1 MKRIKNACQDLK
13 DGAIKNIKR
22 IKKEHLIKEYFKNNT
37 LFLVFVLT
45 CVLESTVLR
54 FFCMHSLENYLSWK
68 AIVAD
73 TFVVTLVGALGYLI
87 KPKNRFTYYLS
98 FSIFFTAICVINS
111 VYYTFYTSFASIS
124 MLSLTQ
130 YIGDVGDAVVENVL
144 QLKDLVYVAGP
155 LILIYTHYKLKK
167 KNYYKKIELKSERRK
182 KAFRTLGF
190 SGFLLLLFVI
200 TMTSLDV
207 SRFLKQW
214 NKEYIVMR
222 YGIYVYQFNDVI
234 TSVQPKINSM
244 FGYDKA
250 YREFNEYYKEN
261 TVSQDKNEYSNIFEG
276 KNIIVIHAESMMTNA
291 IDLKFNNQEVSP
303 NLNKLAKEG
312 MFFSNFYSQVSVG
325 TSSDSELTFNTSLLP
340 TKSGTAFVS
349 YSDRT
354 YIGIPTLLKE
364 KGYYTFSMHANNAD
378 FWNRRVM
385 HKNMGYDRFFSKV
398 DYEVEKEN
406 VIGLGLSD
414 KEFFKQSI
422 EKIKKINEKKEK
434 WYGLTIMLSNH
445 TPFSEVEKY
454 GEFPVDIKE
463 TITHE
468 DGTVEEV
475 VYPYM
480 EDTKL
485 GNYFKSLHY
494 ADSALGDFITGLDEN
509 GLLENTVV
517 VLYGDHDARLPK
529 KDYNRLYN
537 YDKENDSVLEEED
550 PNYKEFDSYQYE
562 LGRRVP
568 FIIWTKDMAG
578 TKLNI
583 ENDNVMG
590 MYDVVPTLG
599 NMFGFYNKYALGH
612 DIYNI
617 RENNIVAFPNGNWV
631 TNKMYY
637 NSQKGE
643 YLPLVDE
650 PISEEEITKNNDY
663 TNKLLDVSNN
673 IIVFDS
679 LNKDKIKEMG
689 E

>member
-1 MKRIKNACQDLK
+1 MKRIKNACQELK
-13 DGAIKNIKR
+13 NGAIKKIKR

-87 KPKNRFTYYLS
+87 KQKNRFTYYLS

-190 SGFLLLLFVI
+190 SGFLLLLFVV

-222 YGIYVYQFNDVI
+222 YGIYVYQFNDVV

-250 YREFNEYYKEN
+250 YREFNDYYKEN
-261 TVSQDKNEYSNIFEG
+261 ALSQDKNEYSNIFEG

-303 NLNKLAKEG
+303 NLNKIAKEG

-364 KGYYTFSMHANNAD
+364 KGY
-378 FWNRRVM
+378 R
-385 HKNMGYDRFFSKV
+385 
-398 DYEVEKEN
+398 
-406 VIGLGLSD
+406 
-414 KEFFKQSI
+414 
-422 EKIKKINEKKEK
+422 
-434 WYGLTIMLSNH
+434 
-445 TPFSEVEKY
+445 
-454 GEFPVDIKE
+454 
-463 TITHE
+463 
-468 DGTVEEV
+468 
-475 VYPYM
+475 
-480 EDTKL
+480 
-485 GNYFKSLHY
+485 
-494 ADSALGDFITGLDEN
+494 
-509 GLLENTVV
+509 V
-517 VLYGDHDARLPK
+517 VLATKPMFPEIAVNERLSWLGFSVKDFDYVSSYENSCYTKPNRKYYEHILKIMDKDPGDCLMVGNDVKEDMYAAELGIDVFLIEGYTLNPDNDDTSMYKSGNWKLFKEYVNDLPK
-529 KDYNRLYN
+529 
-537 YDKENDSVLEEED
+537 
-550 PNYKEFDSYQYE
+550 
-562 LGRRVP
+562 
-568 FIIWTKDMAG
+568 
-578 TKLNI
+578 LN
-583 ENDNVMG
+583 
-590 MYDVVPTLG
+590 
-599 NMFGFYNKYALGH
+599 
-612 DIYNI
+612 
-617 RENNIVAFPNGNWV
+617 
-631 TNKMYY
+631 
-637 NSQKGE
+637 
-643 YLPLVDE
+643 
-650 PISEEEITKNNDY
+650 
-663 TNKLLDVSNN
+663 
-673 IIVFDS
+673 
-679 LNKDKIKEMG
+679 
-689 E
+689 